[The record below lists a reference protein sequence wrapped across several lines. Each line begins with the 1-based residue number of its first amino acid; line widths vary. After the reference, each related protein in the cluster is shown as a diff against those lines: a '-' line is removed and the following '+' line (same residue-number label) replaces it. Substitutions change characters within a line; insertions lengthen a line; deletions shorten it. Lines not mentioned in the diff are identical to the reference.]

1 MVIDVLRAS
10 SSIITAIGNGCR
22 EVIPTDTVDG
32 ATDIAQRL
40 GRNEVCLCGERG
52 GRIVKG
58 FHIGNSPSEYS
69 KEAIG
74 GKTLV
79 YTSTNGSRAILKSRN
94 TSLGMIG
101 AFTNASAVV
110 DSALQGDDDLIVLC
124 AGQDGLFSLEDTVC
138 GGMLI
143 TRILEHRGSG
153 DKCPLNDAAVAAQV
167 LFRAYAHSIPD
178 MLRASS
184 HGEDLSQIGF
194 GDDLAYC
201 AAVDTSTIVP
211 ILIGGRIVKGDA
223 DLYDRLRAA
232 LRERQGGPTGTS
244 SAPLWQSE

>member
-1 MVIDVLRAS
+1 MLRAS

-52 GRIVKG
+52 GKIVKG

-79 YTSTNGSRAILKSRN
+79 YTSTNGSRAIVRSRN
-94 TSLGMIG
+94 TNVGMIG

-110 DSALQGDDDLIVLC
+110 DSALRGDDDLIILC

-138 GGMLI
+138 GGLLI
-143 TRILEHRGSG
+143 SKILEHGG
-153 DKCPLNDAAVAAQV
+153 FEGGCILNDAAVAARM
-167 LFRAYAHSIPD
+167 LFGAYSRDIPG

-184 HGEDLSQIGF
+184 HGEELSEIGF
-194 GDDLAYC
+194 DDDLTYC
-201 AAVDTSTIVP
+201 AAVDTTTVVP
-211 ILIGGRIVKGDA
+211 LLIGGRLVKGDA
-223 DLYDRLRAA
+223 DLYERLRAA
-232 LRERQGGPTGTS
+232 LQERQGSPEGPPPGT
-244 SAPLWQSE
+244 AITV